1 MSQTPERTD
10 VVIIGAGPVGLF
22 AVFECGMLGLKCH
35 VVDALEMPGGQ
46 LSALY
51 PEKPIYDIPGYPRI
65 GAQDLV
71 DRLTEQAAPFDPVYH
86 LGSPVTGLTQDGGI
100 WRVETARGTAVAAP
114 TVIVCAGVGSF
125 GPNRP
130 PLDGIEAY
138 EDQGP
143 GLGVK
148 YMVGRIED
156 FRGRRVVI
164 AGGGDSA
171 VDWALSLADV
181 AESLAVVH
189 RRAKFRAA
197 PDNVRRLEDLAAAGK
212 VDLVIPYQLG
222 GLEGAG
228 GRLDA
233 VIARDLD
240 GNARRLPA
248 DVLLPFF
255 GMLQQLGPIADWQL
269 DLRDNH
275 IAVDPATMATDRPG
289 LFAAGDIVT
298 YPGKLKLILTGFA
311 EAAAAAHGAHAVA
324 RPGEILHFEYST
336 TKGVPGSGKD

>member
-1 MSQTPERTD
+1 VSQTPERTD

-71 DRLTEQAAPFDPVYH
+71 DRLAEQAAPFDPVYH
-86 LGSPVTGLTQDGGI
+86 LGSPVTGLTQQSGL
-100 WRVETARGTAVAAP
+100 WHVETARGVEIAAP
-114 TVIVCAGVGSF
+114 AVILCAGIGVF

-138 EDQGP
+138 EDQAP

-197 PDNVRRLEDLAAAGK
+197 PDSVRKLEDLAAAGK
-212 VDLVIPYQLG
+212 IDLVTPYQLG
-222 GLEGAG
+222 GLEGTD
-228 GRLDA
+228 GRLSA

-240 GNARRLPA
+240 GNERRLEA
-248 DVLLPFF
+248 EALLPFF

-289 LFAAGDIVT
+289 LFAAGDIIT

-311 EAAAAAHGAHAVA
+311 EAAAAAHGAHVVA

-336 TKGVPGSGKD
+336 TKGVPGLGDD

>member
-1 MSQTPERTD
+1 MSQTPEQTD

-35 VVDALEMPGGQ
+35 VVDALDMPGGQ
-46 LSALY
+46 LTALY

-65 GAQDLV
+65 GAQELV

-86 LGSPVTGLTQDGGI
+86 LGRPVTGLIQERDG
-100 WRVETARGTAVAAP
+100 WRVATAAGTEILAPAV
-114 TVIVCAGVGSF
+114 IICAGVGAF

-130 PLDGIEAY
+130 PLDGIEAF
-138 EDQGP
+138 EDQAP

-181 AESLAVVH
+181 AASLAVVH

-197 PDNVRRLEDLAAAGK
+197 PDNVRRLEELAAKGK
-212 VDLVIPYQLG
+212 IDLVIPYQLG
-222 GLEGAG
+222 GLEGSG
-228 GRLDA
+228 GRLEA
-233 VIARDLD
+233 VVARDLD
-240 GNARRLPA
+240 GRERRLAA
-248 DVLLPFF
+248 DALLPFF

-275 IAVDPATMATDRPG
+275 IAVNPAAMATERRG

-298 YPGKLKLILTGFA
+298 YPGKLKLILSGFA

-336 TKGVPGSGKD
+336 TKGVPGLGDD